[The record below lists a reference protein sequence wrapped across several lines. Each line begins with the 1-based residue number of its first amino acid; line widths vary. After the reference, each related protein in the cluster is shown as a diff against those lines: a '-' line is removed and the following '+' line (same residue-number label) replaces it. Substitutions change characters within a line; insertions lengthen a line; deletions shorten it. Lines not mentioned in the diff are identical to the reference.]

1 MDRLKTFRKYIIWLI
16 AFYIFTMLLTYIG
29 LNSKYQNIN
38 SIGNVPDG
46 VKINLSQATS
56 VNGRV
61 LGEVNSTEESNLNG
75 KYLKVD
81 IFSKTN
87 KLIGTKYLKLEELK
101 LNEPRK
107 FAVYFSA
114 ENIKSFKVDVK
125 DNTEEIEHDVI
136 RVRDLYKKIFL
147 DEDLKTSLIIAL
159 ILYAMFT

>member
-61 LGEVNSTEESNLNG
+61 LGEVNSTEENNLNG